1 MQSYSINNDILVKE
15 CILID
20 QDKQNLGKRS
30 LSDAQKIA
38 NENELDLVLISDNP
52 PVCRILD
59 YQKFVYENKKK
70 IKHQQKASK
79 VESIKE
85 IKFGANIQQHDL
97 DIKIKKIKELLQ
109 QGHKVKVSC
118 RIHRRLQALKPK
130 VLNIFQYIYEES
142 KASDMPPDF
151 IKDSGDFIQGV
162 IS

>member
-20 QDKQNLGKRS
+20 QNKQNLGKKS
-30 LSDAQKIA
+30 IADARAIA
-38 NENELDLVLISDNP
+38 SENNLDLVLISDNP

-59 YQKFVYENKKK
+59 YQKFIYENKKK
-70 IKHQQKASK
+70 IKHQHKASK

-85 IKFGANIQQHDL
+85 IRFGANIHQHDL
-97 DIKIKKIKELLQ
+97 DIKVKKIKELVS

-118 RIHRRLQALKPK
+118 RIHGRLQALKSNVVDMFK
-130 VLNIFQYIYEES
+130 YIYEEV
-142 KASDMPPDF
+142 KLTDMPPDF
-151 IKDSGDFIQGV
+151 IKDSGDSIQGT